1 MHIPHGKELRTNYL
15 TNEDS
20 YYNKLS
26 DNKLY
31 VVIDPNN
38 QSNYT
43 KVMNKIKEVYRGE
56 NK

>member
-1 MHIPHGKELRTNYL
+1 MHIPHGKEFRTNYL